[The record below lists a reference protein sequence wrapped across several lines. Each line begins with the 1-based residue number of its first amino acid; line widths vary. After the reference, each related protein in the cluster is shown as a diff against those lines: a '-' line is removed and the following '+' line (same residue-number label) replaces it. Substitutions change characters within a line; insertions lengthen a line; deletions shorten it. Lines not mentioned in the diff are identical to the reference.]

1 MADDPKKQKLDRKLV
16 SAKEGYEVREFAAK
30 FGIPPTE
37 AELIIK
43 RYGPSRKKLEAYMAS
58 RNA

>member
-1 MADDPKKQKLDRKLV
+1 MADDKSKTKEDRKLV
-16 SAKEGYEVREFAAK
+16 SSQETYEVAAFAK
-30 FGIPPTE
+30 KYGIPPGE
-37 AELIIK
+37 AKTIIK